1 MSLSCS
7 AKETHFLSDWLS
19 GRRNAR
25 VNYLLIILP
34 KMISFA
40 LLLVIGFVC
49 AWRGVLK
56 DEGRS
61 TLSGLLLSLVL
72 PCLIVTLMH
81 ERGTTFAKLWNYRR
95 FVLCQILLYFVLAA
109 FGLLTAKLLHLKEG
123 TYQVH
128 SAIMMCGNHAFVV
141 IPLVMALFGPEGGQ
155 ELIPIG
161 SVTDT
166 ILVWTLGIALFTR
179 GVKQQES
186 ALKRLGSKFFNPIMF
201 TIVAMLILNSI
212 GVTLPEPV
220 FGVCESIGTISSSLG
235 LLYVG
240 CCIYY
245 MPKGNFSAIKH
256 TFVIALIKLLLVPAL
271 FYIVAS
277 RFLPN
282 AEAVVLMLTA
292 GAPCMTTSCMIA
304 NQYGLDE
311 DYAASTVFVTTIC
324 CLITIPL
331 LFIIISM
338 ANF

>member
-40 LLLVIGFVC
+40 LLLAIGFVC

-220 FGVCESIGTISSSLG
+220 FGVCESIGTISSCSR
-235 LLYVG
+235 
-240 CCIYY
+240 
-245 MPKGNFSAIKH
+245 IK
-256 TFVIALIKLLLVPAL
+256 
-271 FYIVAS
+271 S
-277 RFLPN
+277 
-282 AEAVVLMLTA
+282 
-292 GAPCMTTSCMIA
+292 
-304 NQYGLDE
+304 
-311 DYAASTVFVTTIC
+311 
-324 CLITIPL
+324 
-331 LFIIISM
+331 
-338 ANF
+338 